1 MAELFVSTKNMPK
14 EDWLDFR
21 NKGIG
26 GSDVSILCG
35 INKYKSPIELWME
48 KTAQIKPK
56 ECGEAAYWGTKM
68 EPIIREEFT
77 IKTGI
82 KVETVNSILRHEKYD
97 FMLANV
103 DGIVYDAE
111 LGNCIFEAKTA
122 SAFKQNQWQDNI
134 PEEYML
140 QIQHYMAVTGFKATY
155 IAALIGGNQFV
166 YKLIKRDEE
175 LIDMIITLENDFW
188 NHVLTNTPPEIDG
201 SEASTEL
208 LNRLYPSCSEN
219 SKIILPDEAVNL
231 LSQYKISKE
240 KEKEITQMKD
250 EAVNKLKSMI
260 GNNETAVVKDRL
272 ITWKTVSS
280 KKFDSKKLKQEEPEI
295 YKKYLAK
302 SSFRRFSVK

>member
-1 MAELFVSTKNMPK
+1 MAELFVSTKNISK
-14 EDWLDFR
+14 KDWLNFR

-35 INKYKSPIELWME
+35 INKYKSAVELWME
-48 KTAQIKPK
+48 KTEQIKPK
-56 ECGEAAYWGTKM
+56 ESGEAAYWGTKM

-77 IKTGI
+77 IRTNL
-82 KVETVNSILRHEKYD
+82 KVEIVNSILKHEKYD

-111 LGNCIFEAKTA
+111 LGSCIFEAKTA
-122 SAFKQNQWQDNI
+122 SAFKQSQWEDNI

-155 IAALIGGNQFV
+155 IAALIGGNQFI
-166 YKLIKRDEE
+166 YKLIKRDGD
-175 LIDMIITLENDFW
+175 LIDMIIKLERNFW

-208 LNRLYPSCSEN
+208 LNRLYPSCNEK

-231 LSQYKISKE
+231 LTQYDISKE
-240 KEKEITQMKD
+240 KEKEISQMRD

-260 GNNETAVVKDRL
+260 GKNETAVIKDRT
-272 ITWKTVSS
+272 ITWKTVSTE
-280 KKFDSKKLKQEEPEI
+280 KFDSKKLKKEDPEI
-295 YKKYLAK
+295 YQKYLAK
-302 SSFRRFSVK
+302 SSFRRFNVK

>member
-1 MAELFVSTKNMPK
+1 MAKLFVSTKNISKK
-14 EDWLDFR
+14 EWLGFR

-35 INKYKSPIELWME
+35 INKYKSAVELWME
-48 KTAQIKPK
+48 KTEQIKPK
-56 ECGEAAYWGTKM
+56 ESGEAAYWGTKM
-68 EPIIREEFT
+68 EPIIREEFAT
-77 IKTGI
+77 RANP
-82 KVETVNSILRHEKYD
+82 KVEIVNSILRHEKYD

-122 SAFKQNQWQDNI
+122 SAFKQSQWEDTI

-175 LIDMIITLENDFW
+175 LIDMIIKLERNFW
-188 NHVLTNTPPEIDG
+188 NHVLTNTSPEIDG

-208 LNRLYPSCSEN
+208 LNRLYPSCNES
-219 SKIILPDEAVNL
+219 SKIILPNEAINL
-231 LSQYKISKE
+231 LNQYELSKE
-240 KEKEITQMKD
+240 KEKEISQMKD
-250 EAVNKLKSMI
+250 EVVNKLKSMI
-260 GNNETAVVKDRL
+260 GRNETAVVKDRI
-272 ITWKTVSS
+272 ITWKTVSTEN
-280 KKFDSKKLKQEEPEI
+280 FDSKKLKKEEPDI
-295 YKKYLAK
+295 YQKYLAK
-302 SSFRRFSVK
+302 SNFRRFNVK